1 MRSETDIVPLDKR
14 TPGVQAIEPLIFPVL
29 EAVYTRREKRLRLLA
44 EQLGEAEGGYFK
56 FLSCLVEAQQ
66 ILKHMPLGAA
76 DVSAIRAV
84 PKQGCDPDH
93 LEKLLL
99 EIPSWQQAFLFL
111 VQQVGCVVPE
121 TTCTMLGK
129 CGQDIPA
136 LTKQAASLLCGEYAQ
151 VDAGLAV
158 VLWAA
163 LSVCWAQA
171 VEQDQEH
178 IQQVQPDGEARL
190 CPCCGAQPV
199 ASLVLGGDREGL
211 RYLQCS
217 LCETR
222 WHRVRGICVECGAS
236 AHLEH
241 WTFED
246 LKAPVQ
252 AESCGDCKTY
262 LKVFRLDYNPEL
274 DALADDLG
282 SFALDTA
289 VEQQGFARAGLNPF
303 SFPG

>member
-29 EAVYTRREKRLRLLA
+29 AAVYTRREKRLRLLA
-44 EQLGEAEGGYFK
+44 EQQGEAKGEYFK
-56 FLSCLVEAQQ
+56 FLAYLVEAQQ

-84 PKQGCDPDH
+84 PKQGCDQDH

-111 VQQVGCVVPE
+111 VQQVGCMVPE
-121 TTCTMLGK
+121 TTRTMLEK
-129 CGQDIPA
+129 CGQDVPA
-136 LTKQAASLLCGEYAQ
+136 LTKQAANLLCGNYTQ

-158 VLWAA
+158 ILWAA

-171 VEQDQEH
+171 VEQDQQH
-178 IQQVQPDGEARL
+178 IQQTQPAGEAKL

-246 LKAPVQ
+246 LKAAVQ
-252 AESCGDCKTY
+252 IESCGDCKTY
-262 LKVFRLDYNPEL
+262 LKVFRLDYDPER
-274 DALADDLG
+274 DAVADDLG
-282 SFALDTA
+282 SFVLDTA

>member
-29 EAVYTRREKRLRLLA
+29 EAVYIRREKRLRLLA

-56 FLSCLVEAQQ
+56 FLSYLVEAQQ

-76 DVSAIRAV
+76 DVSAIRAM
-84 PKQGCDPDH
+84 PKQGCDQDQ

-121 TTCTMLGK
+121 TTRTMLEK

-136 LTKQAASLLCGEYAQ
+136 LTKQAASLLCGKYAQ

-158 VLWAA
+158 ILWAA

-171 VEQDQEH
+171 VEQDQKH
-178 IQQVQPDGEARL
+178 IQQEQLVGEARV

-241 WTFED
+241 WAFED

-252 AESCGDCKTY
+252 IESCGDCKTY
-262 LKVFRLDYNPEL
+262 LKVLRLDYDPEL

>member
-56 FLSCLVEAQQ
+56 FLSYLVEAQQ

-76 DVSAIRAV
+76 DVSAIRAM
-84 PKQGCDPDH
+84 PKQGCDQDQ

-121 TTCTMLGK
+121 TTRTMLEK

-136 LTKQAASLLCGEYAQ
+136 LTKQAASLLCGKYAQ

-158 VLWAA
+158 ILWAA

-171 VEQDQEH
+171 VEQDQKH
-178 IQQVQPDGEARL
+178 IQQEQLVGEARV

-241 WTFED
+241 WAFED

-252 AESCGDCKTY
+252 IESCGDCKTY
-262 LKVFRLDYNPEL
+262 LKVLRLDYDPEL